1 MFNLNSKDLKF
12 LNVSEKNYLKKNFKY
27 FKGFPSLDQM
37 WKLMD
42 EAWKELN
49 CEQDKNLNKNIKS
62 FYKHPVWLLNGLFID
77 KDYLSIK
84 NRKAFAQVIKK
95 NNPKRVLDY
104 SGGFGSLARE
114 ISRVMPDLK
123 IDIFEPYPT
132 KLAQS
137 KVSQF
142 SNIKYINKIK
152 HRYDIIVATDVF
164 EHVFDPI
171 GQVYKCSKNL
181 NKLGKFLIANCFK
194 PIVLCHLPH
203 LFHLD
208 FCWDLIMKKMGF
220 DLGEK
225 VSYGRIFIKRNKLKL
240 NEAKEISN
248 KAKLLFPVI
257 KNIPF
262 ARAKIGMFLLGLISK
277 FYKLI

>member
-181 NKLGKFLIANCFK
+181 NK
-194 PIVLCHLPH
+194 
-203 LFHLD
+203 
-208 FCWDLIMKKMGF
+208 
-220 DLGEK
+220 
-225 VSYGRIFIKRNKLKL
+225 
-240 NEAKEISN
+240 
-248 KAKLLFPVI
+248 FPVI